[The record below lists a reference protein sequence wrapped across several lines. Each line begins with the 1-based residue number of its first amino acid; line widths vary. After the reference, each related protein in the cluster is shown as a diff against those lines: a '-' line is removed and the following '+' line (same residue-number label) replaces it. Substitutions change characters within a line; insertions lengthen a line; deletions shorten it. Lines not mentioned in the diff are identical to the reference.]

1 VPRVVKSIAFFDH
14 LAARQQD
21 ECERHYLNV
30 HVPFILQTLQAVGI
44 AQSYYTSRVLAQ
56 RDLNGGWCQQPDNW
70 RSVAIRVRI
79 PDDGAAIS
87 EHTRLLI
94 EDDHRR
100 FLRNLRSDL
109 CAETVLHEDLRQR
122 PSTSKF
128 ILAIGPGSQ
137 DNAAGMEAM
146 LEELIGE
153 VTSRARTEPG
163 TALMI
168 ANRVRRQERAR
179 PLDEPGQGF
188 TPGDFLPSA
197 DLTFIYE
204 LYFDSRRNGESFIAQ
219 LDPALTK
226 LREAGGVHSVR
237 CFRLDE
243 ECQYDRRLLPD
254 GQDQPSASV
263 VGA

>member
-30 HVPFILQTLQAVGI
+30 HVPFILQTLQTVGI

-56 RDLNGGWCQQPDNW
+56 RDLNGGWCQQPVNW

-79 PDDGAAIS
+79 RDDGAAIS

-94 EDDHRR
+94 QDDHRR
-100 FLRNLRSDL
+100 FLRNLRSYL

-137 DNAAGMEAM
+137 DNTPDMEAM
-146 LEELIGE
+146 LEELTGE
-153 VTSRARTEPG
+153 VTARARTEPG

-204 LYFDSRRNGESFIAQ
+204 LYFDSRGNGESFIAQ

-226 LREAGGVHSVR
+226 LREAGGVHSVG

-263 VGA
+263 MGA